1 MKELSV
7 NQIICGDCLDVM
19 NDWPDNCVDLVL
31 TDPPYGVGLDYDVYE
46 DTEENWRKM
55 FLSLIP
61 NAKRVA
67 GMTIMP
73 SCQIKKMPFIYANH
87 PPDWL
92 ICWYKGSVGTAAYVG
107 FNDWEPLLVYGKNKG
122 VCMHDFLHCTPRSFD
137 NGHPCPKPIE
147 WAEWLIS
154 RTTKAGDLILD
165 PFCGSGTTCVAAKM
179 LGRNYIGIDISEEY
193 CQISRERIGAAEKGV
208 SLKDFRGK
216 RKTLFDLRINKK
228 RKTKSID

>member
-1 MKELSV
+1 MK
-7 NQIICGDCLDVM
+7 NTIICGDCLDVM
-19 NDWPDNCVDLVL
+19 RDMPDDSVDLVL
-31 TDPPYGVGLDYDVYE
+31 TDPPYGVGLDYDVYD
-46 DTEENWRKM
+46 DTEENWQAM

-61 NAKRVA
+61 IVKRIS
-67 GMTIMP
+67 GMAIMP

-122 VCMHDFLHCTPRSFD
+122 VCMHDYLHCTPRPFD

-154 RTTKAGDLILD
+154 RTTNLGDTVLD
-165 PFCGSGTTCVAAKM
+165 PFSGSGTTSVAAKR

-193 CQISRERIGAAEKGV
+193 CQIARDRLEAEQKGITV
-208 SLKDFRGK
+208 KELKKGQK
-216 RKTLFDLRINKK
+216 GLF
-228 RKTKSID
+228 T